1 MEVSATYRYCKSYT
15 QKPSILL
22 LDEATSSLDSVSE
35 RQVQQA
41 LDRLMD
47 NRTTLVIAHRLS
59 TIQHAD
65 RILVLENG
73 ALVESGNHQE
83 LLNKEGFIPTYMKC
97 SFLRK

>member
-1 MEVSATYRYCKSYT
+1 MR
-15 QKPSILL
+15 QHL
-22 LDEATSSLDSVSE
+22 LDSVSE
-35 RQVQQA
+35 KVQQA

-83 LLNKEGFIPTYMKC
+83 LSEQRGGLFPLI
-97 SFLRK
+97 